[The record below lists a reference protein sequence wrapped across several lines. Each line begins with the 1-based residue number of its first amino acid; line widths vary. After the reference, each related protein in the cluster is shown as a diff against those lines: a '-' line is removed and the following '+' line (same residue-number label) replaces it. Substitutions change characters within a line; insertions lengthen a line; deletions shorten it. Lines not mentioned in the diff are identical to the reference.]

1 MSAALTVATAIA
13 FITFIT
19 CVLILATVPLHGRF
33 STDSSFGVQKLH
45 VHPTPRVGGVAVAT
59 GLVAS
64 FFLAENDLKIL
75 LKPTLLAAIPA
86 FAIGLLEDITKKISV
101 RVRLMATMF
110 SGVLAWW
117 LTGVSMQNTGVP
129 PLDYAL
135 AFVPLAVVFTAF
147 AVGGVANAVNIID
160 GFNGL
165 AAGVVI
171 IMLTAMGL
179 IAYTVGDT
187 AVAYLCLLVAACA
200 FGFGMLN
207 WPYGKIFLGD
217 GGAYMLGFIVAWIAV
232 LLPMRNPSITAL
244 TTLLACAYPVIEVG
258 FSVLRRVKRRG
269 HHPGAADK
277 LHLHH
282 LLHYRLSRPIFKGAS
297 CRVKNGMTSPFA
309 WVCAALPATLS
320 VLLSQ
325 NTAALCIAFL
335 ACVLLYSVLYRR
347 LALFERVFVTYTTM
361 QKTKTKL
368 A

>member
-1 MSAALTVATAIA
+1 MTTSLTVVTAIA
-13 FITFIT
+13 FITFFT
-19 CVLILATVPLHGRF
+19 CVLILATFPLHGRF
-33 STDSSFGVQKLH
+33 SADSSFGVQKLH
-45 VHPTPRVGGVAVAT
+45 VHPTPRVGGVAVAA

-64 FFLAENDLKIL
+64 FFLAENDVKVIL
-75 LKPTLLAAIPA
+75 EPTLLAAIPA
-86 FAIGLLEDITKKISV
+86 FAIGLLEDVTKKVSV
-101 RVRLMATMF
+101 RVRLIATMF
-110 SGVLAWW
+110 SGFLAWW
-117 LTGVSMQNTGVP
+117 LTGVSIQNTGVP
-129 PLDYAL
+129 TLDYAL

-258 FSVLRRVKRRG
+258 FSVSRRVGRRG
-269 HHPGAADK
+269 RHPGAADK

-282 LLHYRLSRPIFKGAS
+282 LLHYRVSRPVFKGAS
-297 CRVKNGMTSPFA
+297 CRVKNGITSSFV

-325 NTAALCIAFL
+325 NITALCVGLL
-335 ACVLLYSVLYRR
+335 ACVLLYSALYRR
-347 LALFERVFVTYTTM
+347 LAQFGRVFVKDAPT
-361 QKTKTKL
+361 QKTKSNLT
-368 A
+368 